1 MSLLTKIKYQY
12 NSRILQDLFSSN
24 EYSKFFKHLESH
36 KDNIELYSQLLSNL
50 CSTALLKN
58 EDDIFYKHNGVSL
71 QPVSNNIYISNLR
84 FERDYIYRQT
94 GGIFLS
100 RYQHVLKSKN
110 IFKGRIGSVV
120 LSKNT
125 QFRIKNEFDLKIANL
140 MIKEKIHND

>member
-58 EDDIFYKHNGVSL
+58 EDDIFKSKIIWLTSFMSDDTEY
-71 QPVSNNIYISNLR
+71 VSN
-84 FERDYIYRQT
+84 
-94 GGIFLS
+94 FLNFYVS
-100 RYQHVLKSKN
+100 TVGENFPEASLYEEKVVSILKN
-110 IFKGRIGSVV
+110 IRHK
-120 LSKNT
+120 KPE
-125 QFRIKNEFDLKIANL
+125 FR
-140 MIKEKIHND
+140 